1 MMEWCDWIV
10 ALFCVGSGV
19 GIAGFWIQR
28 LATNQVD
35 LDQHV
40 MRLHVVAEF
49 VTCGALVA
57 GGIATFVDARAPA
70 TLVLVGVALG
80 LLVYACLQSP
90 AFYPNERQ
98 TRVSL
103 RITLIVAA
111 SVFVLRVATL

>member
-1 MMEWCDWIV
+1 MRASDWIV
-10 ALFCVGSGV
+10 ALFCLGSGV

-28 LATNQVD
+28 LASHRVD

-49 VTCGALVA
+49 VTCGALAA

-90 AFYPNERQ
+90 AFYPDERQ

-103 RITLIVAA
+103 WITLIVAA
-111 SVFVLRVATL
+111 AVFVLRVTTL

>member
-1 MMEWCDWIV
+1 MRLSDWVV

-28 LATNQVD
+28 LATSQVD
-35 LDQHV
+35 LDQKV
-40 MRLHVVAEF
+40 LRLHVVAEF
-49 VTCGALVA
+49 VTCGALIA

-90 AFYPNERQ
+90 AFYPDERQ

-103 RITLIVAA
+103 WITLIAA
-111 SVFVLRVATL
+111 AAVFVLRVTTL

>member
-1 MMEWCDWIV
+1 MSWSDWIV
-10 ALFCVGSGV
+10 ALFSLGSGV
-19 GIAGFWIQR
+19 GIAGFWIHR
-28 LATNQVD
+28 RATRRVD

-40 MRLHVVAEF
+40 MRLHVIAEF
-49 VTCGALVA
+49 ATCGALAA

-90 AFYPNERQ
+90 AFYPDERQ

-103 RITLIVAA
+103 WITLIAA
-111 SVFVLRVATL
+111 AAVFVLRVTTL

>member
-1 MMEWCDWIV
+1 MRLSDWIV
-10 ALFCVGSGV
+10 ALFCLGSGV

-28 LATNQVD
+28 LATKKVD
-35 LDQHV
+35 LDQPV
-40 MRLHVVAEF
+40 MRLHVAAEF
-49 VTCGALVA
+49 VTCGALGA

-90 AFYPNERQ
+90 AFYPNERR

-103 RITLIVAA
+103 WITLIAA
-111 SVFVLRVATL
+111 AAVFVLRVTTL